1 MRLGSRWASRLAA
14 VLLALAASPRAT
26 LAADLE
32 VVVHRGASAGAGV
45 ADLDLLLC
53 KQGPCTAVAT
63 TDGRGHAVF
72 RGVDAGEISI
82 QAVSGDCGPFDWP
95 VTVAPS
101 AGPQQVDVVVPE
113 TGRLVVQVL
122 RAKADGETAPL
133 ASTRVEFLIHARSSV
148 GGFPQLSS
156 AGTETDAKGFAGLC
170 LPAGIELG
178 VRVQA
183 PGFQPSALPIQQLKP
198 QETARARITL
208 QGK

>member
-1 MRLGSRWASRLAA
+1 MKCLAA
-14 VLLALAASPRAT
+14 ILLVLVASARAT
-26 LAADLE
+26 MAVDLE
-32 VVVHRGASAGAGV
+32 VVVHRGASDGAGV

-63 TDGRGHAVF
+63 TDGKGRAVF

-95 VTVAPS
+95 VTVVAS
-101 AGPQQVDVVVPE
+101 AGPQKVDVVVPE
-113 TGRLVVQVL
+113 TGRLVVQVSHS
-122 RAKADGETAPL
+122 RANGETAPL

-148 GGFPQLSS
+148 GGLPQLSS
-156 AGTETDAKGFAGLC
+156 AGTETDAKGFAGVC
-170 LPAGIELG
+170 LPAGIELE

-183 PGFQPSALPIQQLKP
+183 QGYQSAPLPIQQLKP